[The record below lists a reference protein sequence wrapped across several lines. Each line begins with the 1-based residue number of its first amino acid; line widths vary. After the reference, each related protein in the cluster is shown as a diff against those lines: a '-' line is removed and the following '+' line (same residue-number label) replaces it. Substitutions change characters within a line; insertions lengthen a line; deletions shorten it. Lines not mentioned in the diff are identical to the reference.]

1 MSEYRTVYPDRG
13 NEKFVAEALLA
24 VADDPSQVQVDSRPH
39 PDRKSGP
46 GFRVPVEVFER
57 FSNMM
62 IVTNTKAA
70 EVIEA
75 MVSAGGVAP
84 VIIEATAEEIE
95 KMKSEPVKPVKRAGR
110 PKKAEEAE

>member
-62 IVTNTKAA
+62 
-70 EVIEA
+70 
-75 MVSAGGVAP
+75 VAKSDD
-84 VIIEATAEEIE
+84 VAEE
-95 KMKSEPVKPVKRAGR
+95 KSEPVKPVKKAGR